1 MQLANYRFDDGI
13 GPGLVTDAGI
23 ADLRHLACSV
33 RALLGRAGLSPGPV
47 HPLDPARLLPPIPDP
62 ASFIGVGLNYRDHA
76 AEVGRLIPEQPPLF
90 AKLPASLAAPQGET
104 PWPGASFDYEGEL
117 GVVIGR
123 AAYRVKAADAMAH
136 VAGYVVVNDL
146 TVRDL
151 ARPDTLLLAKNGP
164 GFAPFGPWLTT
175 ADEVPDPHALTLR
188 TWVNGELR
196 QHSSTAE
203 LHHRIPA
210 LIAYVSQAIPLAP
223 GDVITTGSPHGSG
236 IGMQPPRFLAPGDVV
251 RVEIKGLGAIET
263 RIGPPLPDA
272 SPA

>member
-1 MQLANYRFDDGI
+1 MRLATYRYDDGI

-23 ADLRHLACSV
+23 ADLRHEGDSV
-33 RALLGRAGLSPGPV
+33 RTLLGRHALAAGLVQPIDRG
-47 HPLDPARLLPPIPDP
+47 RLLPPIPDP

-76 AEVGRLIPEQPPLF
+76 AEVGRPIPETPPLF
-90 AKLPASLAAPQGET
+90 AKLPPSLAAPDGET
-104 PWPGASFDYEGEL
+104 PWPAASFDYEGEL

-123 AAYRVKAADAMAH
+123 QAYRVDAAAAMAV

-146 TVRDL
+146 TVRDF

-175 ADEVPDPHALTLR
+175 ADEVPDPHALVLR

-196 QHSSTAE
+196 QDSSTAQ

-210 LIAYVSQAIPLAP
+210 LIAYISRAIPLAP
-223 GDVITTGSPHGSG
+223 GDVITTGSPRGSG
-236 IGMQPPRFLAPGDVV
+236 IGFTPPRFLRPGDVV
-251 RVEIKGLGAIET
+251 RVEIERLGAIET
-263 RIGPPLPDA
+263 VIT
-272 SPA
+272 